1 MKIIKYAFLL
11 LGLGLL
17 FNSCSPNLS
26 PFTQKLYEDNNWSE
40 TELRK
45 IQFYLSDDIVLYRE
59 LTGGKSEI
67 VEGEIKIVNGRKR
80 DQITFRRG
88 TPGVFLF
95 SPKTNRFA
103 VSFENGGDD
112 RYLIFGPNPK
122 VANRY
127 VLLASDWNRRQ
138 GTISYAGQ
146 TWTADANDAYTTLMV
161 DLRRLQQTDVSTRV
175 AGGRKVG
182 G

>member
-1 MKIIKYAFLL
+1 MKIIKYACFL
-11 LGLGLL
+11 LGLGLM

-26 PFTQKLYEDNNWSE
+26 PFTQQLYQDNDWSE

-67 VEGEIKIVNGRKR
+67 IEGEIKIVDGRKR

-95 SPKTNRFA
+95 SPKINRFA

-146 TWTADANDAYTTLMV
+146 NWTADANDAYTTLMV
-161 DLRRLQQTDVSTRV
+161 DLKLLQQTDVSTRV

>member
-1 MKIIKYAFLL
+1 MKTLSYAFFLF
-11 LGLGLL
+11 GLGIFL
-17 FNSCSPNLS
+17 SACSPRLS
-26 PFTQKLYEDNNWSE
+26 PFTQTLYDDNNWSE
-40 TELRK
+40 SELRK

-59 LTGGKSEI
+59 LSGGKSEI
-67 VEGEIKIVNGRKR
+67 VQGEIKIVDGRRR

-95 SPKTNRFA
+95 SPKTDRFA
-103 VSFENGGDD
+103 VSFEDGGDD

-122 VANRY
+122 IANRY

-138 GTISYAGQ
+138 GTITYAGQ

-161 DLRRLQQTDVSTRV
+161 DLKRLQETDVNTRV
-175 AGGRKVG
+175 AGGRRVN
-182 G
+182 